1 MLMKIRN
8 QKGFTLVE
16 IMIVVAI
23 IGLLAAIAIP
33 NLLRARLNANEGA
46 MKTDLRAFSSANES
60 FRAAQNPPAYAA
72 GIANLVTPGVG
83 PAYID
88 ASWTTPPKHGFNLA
102 YAGGGAANPNSFSLL
117 ATPAVAN
124 QTAINTYCV
133 DQTGV
138 IVGSVNGAGAPTGG
152 AAGCTGGTAIA

>member
-1 MLMKIRN
+1 MFIRLN
-8 QKGFTLVE
+8 QRGFTLVE

-60 FRAAQNPPAYAA
+60 FRAAQNPPAYATTLAALEFAVPPYIDTTWSAA
-72 GIANLVTPGVG
+72 GGKHGFLVAAGYTPGAAPASTYAMRAAPVTPG
-83 PAYID
+83 
-88 ASWTTPPKHGFNLA
+88 TT
-102 YAGGGAANPNSFSLL
+102 
-117 ATPAVAN
+117 AV
-124 QTAINTYCV
+124 NTYCV

-138 IVGSVNGAGAPTGG
+138 IVGSVGGAGPPAGG
-152 AAGCTGGTAIA
+152 AGGCVGGTAIA

>member
-1 MLMKIRN
+1 MLTKLN
-8 QKGFTLVE
+8 QRGFTLVE

-60 FRAAQNPPAYAA
+60 FRSAQNPPTYAA
-72 GIANLVTPGVG
+72 NVAALTGAA
-83 PAYID
+83 PAYLD
-88 ASWTTPPKHGFNLA
+88 ASWGLATKHGFNLA
-102 YAGGGAANPNSFSLL
+102 GGYLVAAAPASTYSMLVVPTTAG
-117 ATPAVAN
+117 T
-124 QTAINTYCV
+124 TAINTYCV

-138 IVGSVNGAGAPTGG
+138 VVGSVNGAGAPAGAVGG
-152 AAGCTGGTAIA
+152 CAGGTAIA